1 MAYQFNG
8 FGNKGEA
15 PPRQPDAAATAASEK
30 PEPHVQ
36 RTSSSA
42 QAKPRTNRSHRS
54 RSKPHQDKVEQDE
67 PRVER
72 MEPVKVS
79 CRPEAAA
86 VSAEPNPRMTLI
98 IEPEYAVR
106 RPCYESVSQSARN
119 WIFPVTASVAVV
131 LILPLWV
138 YPAVL
143 MLIGTV
149 LGCAY
154 LYFGPDR
161 MKEIASDRFAR
172 LERRHPAKAERL
184 RQIARQGRERVSE
197 FAQHLPKSWAE
208 RLADLGFDDEKPA
221 FGDDE
226 FIDPMLDRRV

>member
-8 FGNKGEA
+8 FGNKGAA
-15 PPRQPDAAATAASEK
+15 PPKQPDPAAAATSEQPK
-30 PEPHVQ
+30 PHAQ
-36 RTSSSA
+36 RSASSA
-42 QAKPRTNRSHRS
+42 QAKPRQNGPNRNR
-54 RSKPHQDKVEQDE
+54 RKPQQDKVEQEE

-72 MEPVKVS
+72 MERVTVS
-79 CRPEAAA
+79 RRPEAAA

-98 IEPEYAVR
+98 VEPEVKDSR
-106 RPCYESVSQSARN
+106 HRYESVSQSARN
-119 WIFPVTASVAVV
+119 WIFPVTAGVAVF
-131 LILPLWV
+131 LILPLWI

-143 MLIGTV
+143 MLSGIV
-149 LGCAY
+149 LGSAY

-197 FAQHLPKSWAE
+197 IAQHLPKSWAE
-208 RLADLGFDDEKPA
+208 RLADLGFDDERPA
-221 FGDDE
+221 PGDDE